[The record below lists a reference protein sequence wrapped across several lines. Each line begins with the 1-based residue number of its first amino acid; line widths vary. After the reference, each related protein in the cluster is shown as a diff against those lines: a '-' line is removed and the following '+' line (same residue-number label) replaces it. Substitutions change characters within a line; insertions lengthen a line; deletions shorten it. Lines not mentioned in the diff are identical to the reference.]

1 MTPSPARV
9 SPAPFGAAADDRPL
23 GQREFEQIAAM
34 LYADSGIHLPDGK
47 VSLVHS
53 RLCKRLRAL
62 GLESFG
68 AYVSLVSS
76 EAGVDE
82 RRAMLSALTTNVT
95 RFFREEHHFDDITAR
110 LQEGWA
116 DVARRGGKLRFWSS
130 ACSSGEEPYS
140 LALTILGVLPDAAS
154 LDVKVLATDIDPI
167 IIEKAKRATYP
178 EASVSAVPD
187 KLRQRWLKRAGDS
200 YTLAD
205 EARSLITF
213 RELNLMGAWPMKG
226 QFNAIFCR
234 NVAIYFDA
242 ETQERLWGRFAPL
255 LAPGG
260 RLYIGHSERV
270 GDPRFEAVGQTAYR
284 LKGGAA

>member
-1 MTPSPARV
+1 MTLSAARV
-9 SPAPFGAAADDRPL
+9 SPTPQGAAADDRPL
-23 GQREFEQIAAM
+23 GEREFQQIAAM

-47 VSLVHS
+47 TSLVHS

-62 GLESFG
+62 GLESFRD
-68 AYVSLVSS
+68 YVALVSS
-76 EAGVDE
+76 EAGAGE

-95 RFFREEHHFDDITAR
+95 RFFREEHHFEDLTAR

-116 DVARRGGKLRFWSS
+116 ETARRGGRLRFWSA

-140 LALTILGVLPDAAS
+140 LVLTILGVLPEAPN
-154 LDVKVLATDIDPI
+154 LDVKVLATDIDPV
-167 IIEKAKRATYP
+167 IIEKARRAVYP
-178 EASVSAVPD
+178 EASVAPVPD
-187 KLRQRWLKRAGDS
+187 RLRQRWLKKVDGG
-200 YTLAD
+200 YTLAE
-205 EARSLITF
+205 EARSLVTF
-213 RELNLMGAWPMKG
+213 GELNLMANWPMKG
-226 QFNAIFCR
+226 QFQAIFCR

-270 GDPRFEAVGQTAYR
+270 GDPRFEPVGQTAYR